1 MARTNIYGPGMRAD
15 RRRYIDGCS
24 KCIIH
29 RKMKTLSMNPSKLPD
44 PPWHTLELDLFEYK
58 SKDYLLMIDYY
69 SRWIEVIE
77 IEKKTVETVVKEM
90 NKVFVR
96 IHIPDE
102 DSPAPQDE
110 FCERNKDLTD
120 RQKNVKG
127 LLLCPR

>member
-1 MARTNIYGPGMRAD
+1 MRDLIVIPGELREGMIARIHRGHQGLVRFLRMARTNIYGPGMRAD
-15 RRRYIDGCS
+15 LRRYIDGCS

-77 IEKKTVETVVKEM
+77 IKKKTVETVVKEM
-90 NKVFVR
+90 KKVFVR
-96 IHIPDE
+96 
-102 DSPAPQDE
+102 
-110 FCERNKDLTD
+110 F
-120 RQKNVKG
+120 G
-127 LLLCPR
+127 LPC